1 MNGNKTFTQSPVVFR
16 TIKSKILLMG
26 VFAIVAAVCIGMT
39 GNWSIGQN
47 SKNSEIVSL
56 VNDIDVLQAKNLALE
71 AQYQYYIE
79 QSYLDSILDNLG
91 QMTDKVN
98 FLYKLTDRKYK
109 DEINRMLDRLERTE
123 ENYKEISSLGALR
136 GYKEDTG
143 LYQQYS
149 DMGNELLDSFSVLV
163 DKGDWLELKWLDG
176 TMWTTGERV
185 SFDGK
190 EYVRLHYSG
199 PVPEGV
205 KRNAMAFRVGGTLT
219 YRKDCYVTDIRL
231 TGGGQEEAEIDLSAV
246 DRVEGS
252 GAAYVDSEILSF
264 HSRPAIRVGCNFN
277 AGNEGWE
284 EFAVQIPV
292 KEYNVQNYSNIE
304 YDLYFVP
311 DSMEYA
317 YRYGGSYSGVYDY
330 AGSLARLDQYV
341 GAYSKL
347 VVEGK
352 DVAESYGQVE
362 ELLAE
367 MAENIPLYT
376 TDAELAKTSLAAL
389 DARKEVLAKMK
400 ELDDQVL
407 ALKADNVQ
415 LNTDLTALCASV
427 KNMADADMGGIKA
440 VVQRV
445 SIIVILLASVIL
457 IGAAVLIGGSIDKN
471 VRLFREA
478 LNKITQGK
486 IAVRVK
492 ADGKDEFSQF
502 GRSLNLFLDKLTDSI
517 VKLQAISGHLASSGE
532 ELENKANRTKE
543 AAEVIGTALI
553 EISKG
558 AGVQADDISTSSV
571 QVSGMQENML
581 RITGSMDELSVTSKD
596 MSEKGAQAARIVQE
610 LSSVSDKSAEAFQKI
625 SEQIYKTNESV
636 VKIQEVVNLIAEIAS
651 QTNLL
656 SLNASIEA
664 ARAGSAGRGFAV
676 VAGEIQKLAEQTN
689 SSAKVIDEIILSLS
703 EESHQAVEQING
715 AMNMIMDQKTKLEET
730 KLKFNVV
737 EEGIVST
744 ADQMRQ
750 VLGQADVCGKAGSRV
765 AGLMASLSAI
775 AEENAA
781 STQQTNTSME
791 ELSNAT
797 TSLTAT
803 ALKLKK
809 LSIAV
814 NENLNYF
821 DTETKNK

>member
-1 MNGNKTFTQSPVVFR
+1 MNGNKAFTRSPAVFQ

-26 VFAIVAAVCIGMT
+26 VFAIVVAVCIGMT

-79 QSYLDSILDNLG
+79 QSYLDGILDNLG

-98 FLYKLTDRKYK
+98 SLYKLADRKYK
-109 DEINRMLDRLERTE
+109 DEINRMLDRLEKTE

-231 TGGGQEEAEIDLSAV
+231 TGGGQEAEIDLSAV
-246 DRVEGS
+246 DKTEGS

-264 HSRPAIRVGCNFN
+264 HSRPAIRIGCNFN

-292 KEYNVQNYSNIE
+292 KEYNAQNYSNIE

-311 DSMEYA
+311 DNMEYA

-341 GAYSKL
+341 GTYSKL

-400 ELDDQVL
+400 ELDDQAL

-427 KNMADADMGGIKA
+427 NNMADADMGSIKA

-445 SIIVILLASVIL
+445 SIIVILLASVTL
-457 IGAAVLIGGSIDKN
+457 IGATVLIGGSIDKN

-478 LNKITQGK
+478 LNQITQGN

-502 GRSLNLFLDKLTDSI
+502 GRSLNLFLDKLTGSI
-517 VKLQAISGHLASSGE
+517 GKLQGIAGKLAASGE

-543 AAEVIGTALI
+543 AAELIDTALI

-558 AGVQADDISTSSV
+558 AGVQAEDIAASST

-581 RITGSMDELSVTSKD
+581 RITDSMDNLSAASKD

-610 LSSVSDKSAEAFQKI
+610 LSSASDKSTEAFQKI

-676 VAGEIQKLAEQTN
+676 VASEIQKLAEQTN

-703 EESHQAVEQING
+703 EESQQAVAQING
-715 AMNMIMDQKTKLEET
+715 AMDMIMDQKTKLEET
-730 KLKFNVV
+730 KIKFNGV
-737 EEGIVST
+737 EEGIVS
-744 ADQMRQ
+744 AAGQMKH
-750 VLGQADVCGKAGSRV
+750 VLGQADVCGKAGGRV
-765 AGLMASLSAI
+765 AGLMTGLSAI

-781 STQQTNTSME
+781 STQQTKTSME

-797 TSLTAT
+797 ASLTAT
-803 ALKLKK
+803 ALELKN

-821 DTETKNK
+821 NTETKNK